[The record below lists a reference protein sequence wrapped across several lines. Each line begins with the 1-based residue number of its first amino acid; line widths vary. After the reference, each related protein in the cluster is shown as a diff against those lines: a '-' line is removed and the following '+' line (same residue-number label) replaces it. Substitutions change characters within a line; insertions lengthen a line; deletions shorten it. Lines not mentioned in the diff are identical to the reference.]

1 MLRMKR
7 VVLYA
12 RSPEWQRAIERAGEL
27 VGGPHFHTIKSE
39 GRTLAGFLDVPE
51 TGRAFLKRSE
61 SPGWWSGVIDR
72 FRGSR
77 AQRALNGVAMLTAA
91 GFSFAAPIAA
101 MDVRRTGAIRE
112 SYLLSQPLERGD
124 TLSRFALGPG
134 GSKGRSDLRRRKDI
148 LDAVAREVRR
158 LHDAN
163 LYTRDL
169 QETNLM
175 VEDADGA
182 AGGFR
187 VYFLDLEDFRRAR
200 SVSWR
205 RRMLNL
211 VHLDRSVGRF
221 LSRASRLNF
230 LYTYL
235 GGKPDRTSARKIV
248 SEILAVRGN
257 VARPRARIES
267 GTSLAAPDISN
278 SHAGASPP
286 APGDARDR
294 S

>member
-1 MLRMKR
+1 MKR

-27 VGGPHFHTIKSE
+27 VGGPHFHIIKSE
-39 GRTLAGFLDVPE
+39 GRTLAGFLDVPG
-51 TGRAFLKRSE
+51 TGRAFLKRADA
-61 SPGWWSGVIDR
+61 PTWWSGILDR

-77 AQRALNGVAMLTAA
+77 ASRALNGVAMLTAA
-91 GFSFAAPIAA
+91 GFSHAAPFAA
-101 MDVRRTGAIRE
+101 MNVRRAGAVRE
-112 SYLLSQPLERGD
+112 SFLLSEPLERGD

-134 GSKGRSDLRRRKDI
+134 GIKGRSDLRRRKRI
-148 LDAVAREVRR
+148 LDTVAREVRR

-163 LYTRDL
+163 LYTRDM

-175 VEDADGA
+175 VEDHADGSD

-187 VYFLDLEDFRRAR
+187 VYFLDLEDFRSAR
-200 SVSWR
+200 SVSWQ

-221 LSRASRLNF
+221 LSRASRLDF

-235 GGKPDRTSARKIV
+235 GGKPDRTSARRMV
-248 SEILAVRGN
+248 SEILAIRGG
-257 VARPRARIES
+257 VERPRARIEANVS
-267 GTSLAAPDISN
+267 AAVPDT
-278 SHAGASPP
+278 GKTRASATRSVPRNV
-286 APGDARDR
+286 RDR
-294 S
+294 R